1 MIFLG
6 DLVGGCPSWQHQ
18 ELLDVVWG
26 DDAPAFELLQREV
39 WGKREGGLTP
49 RSSRLEGFEGY
60 GGKMGQ

>member
-49 RSSRLEGFEGY
+49 PEFQVGRF
-60 GGKMGQ
+60 